1 MTSYHS
7 ILNPQEF
14 RRGDVAVR
22 VCFPISLC
30 LSKFHC
36 HVVSEDGIT
45 SYANVP
51 VHYCSA
57 LPNTALYYVGDL
69 SNCLLGCW
77 PTHACWE
84 EETHAG
90 PNRARAEDEGQV
102 HCPFASQGIWDKAA

>member
-14 RRGDVAVR
+14 RKAMLQFGFVFLS
-22 VCFPISLC
+22 VCVFRSFII
-30 LSKFHC
+30 
-36 HVVSEDGIT
+36 VSEDGIT

-84 EETHAG
+84 EETHAR

-102 HCPFASQGIWDKAA
+102 HCPVASQGIWDKAA